1 MYWRSAVCSSDRPE
15 TKFHLADI
23 HISIEGRP
31 ALGPGRP
38 AQARGGVEP
47 PGAEPAR
54 DKQQV
59 AEPEKPAF
67 HALAPWWPLE
77 ATTARATRKC
87 FGSGMG
93 MEVRLESEAS
103 RINKKTTIK

>member
-23 HISIEGRP
+23 HISIGGRP

-54 DKQQV
+54 DKQQD

-67 HALAPWWPLE
+67 HALAPWWPIE
-77 ATTARATRKC
+77 ATSSRARVRTA
-87 FGSGMG
+87 SP
-93 MEVRLESEAS
+93 S
-103 RINKKTTIK
+103 RGPTSCHPRDPKSVV